1 MKTRYKRFKAYSLQI
16 NLELGNIDKNIKKIE
31 SFIKDIESNSLLVLP
46 EMFSSGFDNLNLEQ
60 HSKKSKSI
68 LDWLAKISIGKSL
81 TIVGS
86 LPEKYK
92 GNIFNRAF
100 IIDNGNIV
108 YKQSKIKLFTPN
120 NEDKYFSSGKVMK
133 VIPTTKGNIGI
144 LICFELRFPELAL
157 KLRKKGVEIILVPA
171 QWGKARKKHLETLSL
186 ARAIEEQAYLLVS
199 DTVGKIGDLEMA
211 GSSGIYS
218 PWGDI
223 LDFEDNGERLLSA
236 TIDTKEIYKVR
247 RAIKMY

>member
-1 MKTRYKRFKAYSLQI
+1 MKTKYKRFRAYSLQL
-16 NLELGNIDKNIKKIE
+16 NLELGDIEKNLKKID
-31 SFIKDIESNSLLVLP
+31 SFIKNVENGSLLVLP
-46 EMFSSGFDNLNLEQ
+46 EMFSSGFDNENLEK
-60 HSKKSKSI
+60 HSQKSKSV
-68 LDWLAKISIGKSL
+68 LDWLAKISNGKSL

-92 GNIFNRAF
+92 GRIFNRAF
-100 IIDNGNIV
+100 IIDNGKVV
-108 YKQSKIKLFTPN
+108 YKQSKIKLFTPT
-120 NEDKYFSSGKVMK
+120 NEDKYFSSGKVMN
-133 VIPTTKGNIGI
+133 VVPTTKGNLGI

-171 QWGKARKKHLETLSL
+171 QWGKPRKRHLEILSV

-199 DTVGKIGDLEMA
+199 DTVGIIGDLEMA

-218 PWGDI
+218 PWGEI

-236 TIDTKEIYKVR
+236 TIDTREIYKVR